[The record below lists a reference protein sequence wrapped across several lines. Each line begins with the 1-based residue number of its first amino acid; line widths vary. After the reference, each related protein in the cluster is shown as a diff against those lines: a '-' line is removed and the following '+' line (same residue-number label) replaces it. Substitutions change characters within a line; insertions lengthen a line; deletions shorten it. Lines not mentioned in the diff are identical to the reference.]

1 MNKQFKVGKETL
13 LDPNAV
19 EYQWIRNLDS
29 DGNSAQ
35 QINTV
40 IQRCLGGSPQTADT
54 MRKVAL
60 NKIPV
65 HQLFARLREE
75 E

>member
-1 MNKQFKVGKETL
+1 MNNQFKVGKETL
-13 LDPNAV
+13 LDPNAI
-19 EYQWIRNLDS
+19 EYQWIRNLAS

-40 IQRCLGGSPQTADT
+40 IQRCLGGTAQTADT
-54 MRKVAL
+54 LRKVAL
-60 NKIPV
+60 NKLPV
-65 HQLFARLREE
+65 HQLFSRLREE